1 LIIASVSDKL
11 PDIEIRECLPTVDRD
26 EMLAAIN
33 NQNPQMRLIRRA
45 AEILKSGGIVIYPTD
60 TVYGMGCDL
69 LNKRGIE
76 RIYEIQRR
84 NRKQPLSFIC
94 SDLKDISRY
103 ARVSDEAYK
112 IMKRLLPG
120 PYTFVLEAS
129 RIVPKIIL
137 PKRQTTGIRIPNN
150 RICQALVAELGSP
163 VISTSVKDEAG
174 ELLSD
179 PTVIAE
185 LFGKRVDMIIDGG
198 IIAAAP
204 SSVVSLLEEGPEI
217 IREGKGDLSAFL

>member
-1 LIIASVSDKL
+1 MSN
-11 PDIEIRECLPTVDRD
+11 RD
-26 EMLAAIN
+26 NMLAAIN
-33 NQNPQMRLIRRA
+33 SQNPQARLIRRA
-45 AEILKSGGIVIYPTD
+45 VEILKSGGIIIYPTD

-69 LNKRGIE
+69 FNKRGIE

-112 IMKRLLPG
+112 IMRRLLPG
-120 PYTFVLEAS
+120 PYTFILEAS

-137 PKRQTTGIRIPNN
+137 PKRQTTGIRIPDN
-150 RICQALVAELGSP
+150 RICNALVAEMGSP
-163 VISTSVKDEAG
+163 VISTSVKDEGG

-179 PTVIAE
+179 PRVIEE

-198 IIAAAP
+198 IIAAEP
-204 SSVVSLLEEGPEI
+204 SSVVSLLPEGIEV
-217 IREGKGDLSAFL
+217 IRTGKGDTSAFL

>member
-1 LIIASVSDKL
+1 MLVS
-11 PDIEIRECLPTVDRD
+11 
-26 EMLAAIN
+26 IN

-45 AEILKSGGIVIYPTD
+45 VETLKDGGIIIYPTD

-69 LNKRGIE
+69 FNKRGIE

-84 NRKQPLSFIC
+84 DRKQPLSFIC
-94 SDLKDISRY
+94 ADLKDISQY

-120 PYTFVLEAS
+120 PYTFILEAT
-129 RIVPKIIL
+129 RMVPKIIL
-137 PKRQTTGIRIPNN
+137 PKRQTTGIRIPDN
-150 RICQALVAELGSP
+150 RICQALVAEMGSP

-179 PTVIAE
+179 PRVIGE
-185 LFGKRVDMIIDGG
+185 IFGKRVDMIIDGG
-198 IIAAAP
+198 IIAAEP
-204 SSVVSLLEEGPEI
+204 SSVVSLLDEGIEV
-217 IREGKGDLSAFL
+217 IREGKGDISAFA

>member
-1 LIIASVSDKL
+1 MLI
-11 PDIEIRECLPTVDRD
+11 
-26 EMLAAIN
+26 AIN

-45 AEILKSGGIVIYPTD
+45 VEILRGGGIVIYPTD

-69 LNKRGIE
+69 FNKKGIE

-84 NRKQPLSFIC
+84 DRKQPLSFIC
-94 SDLKDISRY
+94 ADLKDISRY
-103 ARVSDEAYK
+103 ARVSDDAYK

-129 RIVPKIIL
+129 RAVPKIIL
-137 PKRQTTGIRIPNN
+137 PKRLTTGIRIPDN
-150 RICQALVAELGSP
+150 RICQSLVAEMGSP
-163 VISTSVKDEAG
+163 VISTSVKNGEG

-179 PTVIAE
+179 PRMIEE
-185 LFGKRVDMIIDGG
+185 LFGKRVDIIIDGG

-204 SSVVSLLEEGPEI
+204 SSVVSLLAEGIEV
-217 IREGKGDLSAFL
+217 IRAGKGDVSAFL

>member
-1 LIIASVSDKL
+1 
-11 PDIEIRECLPTVDRD
+11 
-26 EMLAAIN
+26 MLAAIN
-33 NQNPQMRLIRRA
+33 SQNPQTRLIRRA
-45 AEILKSGGIVIYPTD
+45 VEILKSGGIIIYPTD

-69 LNKRGIE
+69 FNKRGIE

-120 PYTFVLEAS
+120 PYTFILEAS

-137 PKRQTTGIRIPNN
+137 PKRQTTGIRIPDN
-150 RICQALVAELGSP
+150 RICHALVAEMGSP
-163 VISTSVKDEAG
+163 DHQHQRQERRRRTPQRSPGDRRALRQT
-174 ELLSD
+174 
-179 PTVIAE
+179 
-185 LFGKRVDMIIDGG
+185 GG
-198 IIAAAP
+198 HDHRRRNHR
-204 SSVVSLLEEGPEI
+204 G
-217 IREGKGDLSAFL
+217 

>member
-1 LIIASVSDKL
+1 MLI
-11 PDIEIRECLPTVDRD
+11 
-26 EMLAAIN
+26 AIN
-33 NQNPQMRLIRRA
+33 NENPQMRLIRRA
-45 AEILKSGGIVIYPTD
+45 VEILRGGGIVIYPTD

-69 LNKRGIE
+69 FNKKCVE

-84 NRKQPLSFIC
+84 DRKQPLSFLC
-94 SDLKDISRY
+94 ADLKDISRY
-103 ARVSDEAYK
+103 ARVSNDAYK

-129 RIVPKIIL
+129 RLVPKIIL
-137 PKRQTTGIRIPNN
+137 PKRQTTGIRVPDN
-150 RICQALVAELGSP
+150 RICQALVAEMGSP
-163 VISTSVKDEAG
+163 VISTSVKDGGG

-179 PTVIAE
+179 PRMIEE

-204 SSVVSLLEEGPEI
+204 SSVISLLGEGVEV
-217 IREGKGDLSAFL
+217 IRAGKGDVSAFL

>member
-1 LIIASVSDKL
+1 
-11 PDIEIRECLPTVDRD
+11 
-26 EMLAAIN
+26 MLVAIN

-45 AEILKSGGIVIYPTD
+45 VEILRSGGIIIYPTD

-69 LNKRGIE
+69 FNKKGIE

-84 NRKQPLSFIC
+84 DRKQPLSFIC
-94 SDLKDISRY
+94 ADLKDISRY
-103 ARVSDEAYK
+103 ARVSDDAYK

-120 PYTFVLEAS
+120 PYTFILDAS
-129 RIVPKIIL
+129 RAVPKIIL

-150 RICQALVAELGSP
+150 RICQTLIAEMGSP
-163 VISTSVKDEAG
+163 VISTSVKDGEG

-179 PTVIAE
+179 PRIIE
-185 LFGKRVDMIIDGG
+185 EFFGKRVDMIIDGG

-204 SSVVSLLEEGPEI
+204 SSVISLLNDRVEI
-217 IREGKGDLSAFL
+217 IRTGKGDVSAFL

>member
-1 LIIASVSDKL
+1 MLI
-11 PDIEIRECLPTVDRD
+11 T
-26 EMLAAIN
+26 IN

-45 AEILKSGGIVIYPTD
+45 VEILRGGGILIYPTD

-69 LNKRGIE
+69 FNKKGVE

-84 NRKQPLSFIC
+84 DRKQPLSFLC
-94 SDLKDISRY
+94 ADLKDISRY
-103 ARVSDEAYK
+103 ARVSDDAYK

-129 RIVPKIIL
+129 RLVPKIIL
-137 PKRQTTGIRIPNN
+137 PKRLTTGIRIPDN
-150 RICQALVAELGSP
+150 RICQALVAEMGSP
-163 VISTSVKDEAG
+163 VISTSVKDGGG

-179 PTVIAE
+179 PRMIEE

-204 SSVVSLLEEGPEI
+204 SSVVSLLAEGIEV
-217 IREGKGDLSAFL
+217 IRAGKGDVSAFQ

>member
-1 LIIASVSDKL
+1 
-11 PDIEIRECLPTVDRD
+11 
-26 EMLAAIN
+26 MLAAIN
-33 NQNPQMRLIRRA
+33 SQNPQARLIRRA
-45 AEILKSGGIVIYPTD
+45 VEILKSGGIIIYPTD

-69 LNKRGIE
+69 FNKRGIE

-120 PYTFVLEAS
+120 PYTFILEAS

-137 PKRQTTGIRIPNN
+137 PKRQTTGIRIPDN
-150 RICQALVAELGSP
+150 RICNALVAEMGSP
-163 VISTSVKDEAG
+163 VISTSVKDEGG

-179 PTVIAE
+179 PRVIEE

-198 IIAAAP
+198 IIAAEP
-204 SSVVSLLEEGPEI
+204 SSVVSLLPEGIEV
-217 IREGKGDLSAFL
+217 IRTGKGDVSAFL

>member
-1 LIIASVSDKL
+1 MLI
-11 PDIEIRECLPTVDRD
+11 
-26 EMLAAIN
+26 AIN

-45 AEILKSGGIVIYPTD
+45 VEILRGGGILIYPTD

-69 LNKRGIE
+69 FNKKGVE

-84 NRKQPLSFIC
+84 DRKQPLSFLC
-94 SDLKDISRY
+94 ADLKDISRY
-103 ARVSDEAYK
+103 ARVSDDAYK

-129 RIVPKIIL
+129 RLVPKIIL
-137 PKRQTTGIRIPNN
+137 PKRQTTGIRVPDN
-150 RICQALVAELGSP
+150 RICQALVAEMGSP
-163 VISTSVKDEAG
+163 VISTSVKDGGG

-179 PTVIAE
+179 PRMIEE

-204 SSVVSLLEEGPEI
+204 SSVVSLLAEGIEV
-217 IREGKGDLSAFL
+217 IRAGKGDVSAFL

>member
-1 LIIASVSDKL
+1 MLI
-11 PDIEIRECLPTVDRD
+11 
-26 EMLAAIN
+26 AIN

-45 AEILKSGGIVIYPTD
+45 VEILRGGGIVIYPTD

-69 LNKRGIE
+69 FNKKGIE

-84 NRKQPLSFIC
+84 DRRQPLSFIC
-94 SDLKDISRY
+94 ADLKDISRY
-103 ARVSDEAYK
+103 ARVSDDAYK

-129 RIVPKIIL
+129 RLVPKIIL
-137 PKRQTTGIRIPNN
+137 PKRQTTGIRVPDN
-150 RICQALVAELGSP
+150 RICQALVTEMGSP
-163 VISTSVKDEAG
+163 VISTSVKDG
-174 ELLSD
+174 GSELLSD
-179 PTVIAE
+179 PRMIEE

-204 SSVVSLLEEGPEI
+204 SSVISLLGEGVEV
-217 IREGKGDLSAFL
+217 IRAGKGDVSAFL

>member
-1 LIIASVSDKL
+1 MLI
-11 PDIEIRECLPTVDRD
+11 
-26 EMLAAIN
+26 AIN

-45 AEILKSGGIVIYPTD
+45 VEILRGGGIVIYPTD

-69 LNKRGIE
+69 FNKKGIE

-84 NRKQPLSFIC
+84 DRRQPLSFIC
-94 SDLKDISRY
+94 ADLKDISRY
-103 ARVSDEAYK
+103 ARVSDDAYK

-120 PYTFVLEAS
+120 PYTFILEAS
-129 RIVPKIIL
+129 RAVPKIIL
-137 PKRQTTGIRIPNN
+137 PKRLTTGIRIPDN
-150 RICQALVAELGSP
+150 RICHALVTEMGSP
-163 VISTSVKDEAG
+163 VISTSVKDGGG

-179 PTVIAE
+179 PRMIEE

-204 SSVVSLLEEGPEI
+204 SSVVSLLAEGIEV
-217 IREGKGDLSAFL
+217 IRAGKGDVSAFL

>member
-1 LIIASVSDKL
+1 
-11 PDIEIRECLPTVDRD
+11 
-26 EMLAAIN
+26 MLVAIN
-33 NQNPQMRLIRRA
+33 SQNPQMRLIHRA
-45 AEILKSGGIVIYPTD
+45 VDILKSGGIIIYPTD

-69 LNKRGIE
+69 FNKRGIE

-137 PKRQTTGIRIPNN
+137 PKRQTTGIRIPDN
-150 RICQALVAELGSP
+150 RICHALVAEMGSP
-163 VISTSVKDEAG
+163 VISTSVKDEG
-174 ELLSD
+174 GNLLSD
-179 PTVIAE
+179 PRVIEE

-198 IIAAAP
+198 IIAAEP
-204 SSVVSLLEEGPEI
+204 SSVVSLLPEGIEV
-217 IREGKGDLSAFL
+217 IRTGKGDVSAFL

>member
-1 LIIASVSDKL
+1 
-11 PDIEIRECLPTVDRD
+11 
-26 EMLAAIN
+26 MLVAIN
-33 NQNPQMRLIRRA
+33 SQNPQIRLIRRA
-45 AEILKSGGIVIYPTD
+45 VEILKSGGIIIYPTD

-69 LNKRGIE
+69 FNKRGIE

-120 PYTFVLEAS
+120 PYTFILEAS
-129 RIVPKIIL
+129 RVVPKIIL
-137 PKRQTTGIRIPNN
+137 PKRQTTGIRIPDN
-150 RICQALVAELGSP
+150 RICNALVAEMGSP
-163 VISTSVKDEAG
+163 VISTSVKNEGG

-179 PTVIAE
+179 PRVIEE

-198 IIAAAP
+198 IIAAEP
-204 SSVVSLLEEGPEI
+204 SSVVSLLPEGIEV
-217 IREGKGDLSAFL
+217 IRTGKGDVSTLL

>member
-1 LIIASVSDKL
+1 
-11 PDIEIRECLPTVDRD
+11 
-26 EMLAAIN
+26 MLAAIN
-33 NQNPQMRLIRRA
+33 SQNPQTRLIRRA
-45 AEILKSGGIVIYPTD
+45 VEILKSGGIIIYPTD

-69 LNKRGIE
+69 FNKRGIE

-94 SDLKDISRY
+94 ADLKDISRY

-120 PYTFVLEAS
+120 PYTFILEAS

-137 PKRQTTGIRIPNN
+137 PKRQTTGIRIPDN
-150 RICQALVAELGSP
+150 RICNALVAEMGSP
-163 VISTSVKDEAG
+163 VISTSVKNEGG

-179 PTVIAE
+179 PRVIEE

-198 IIAAAP
+198 IIAAEP
-204 SSVVSLLEEGPEI
+204 SSVVSLLPEGIEV
-217 IREGKGDLSAFL
+217 IRTGKGDVSPFL

>member
-1 LIIASVSDKL
+1 
-11 PDIEIRECLPTVDRD
+11 
-26 EMLAAIN
+26 MLVAIN
-33 NQNPQMRLIRRA
+33 NQNPQMRLIRKA
-45 AEILKSGGIVIYPTD
+45 VEILRDGGIVIYPTD

-69 LNKRGIE
+69 FNKKGAE

-94 SDLKDISRY
+94 ADLKDISRY
-103 ARVSDEAYK
+103 ARVSDNAYK

-120 PYTFVLEAS
+120 PYTFILEAS
-129 RIVPKIIL
+129 RAVPKIIL
-137 PKRQTTGIRIPNN
+137 PKRQTTGIRVPDN
-150 RICQALVAELGSP
+150 RICQALIAEMGSP
-163 VISTSVKDEAG
+163 VISTSVKDGEG

-179 PTVIAE
+179 PRMIEE

-204 SSVVSLLEEGPEI
+204 SSVVSLLDEGVEV
-217 IREGKGDLSAFL
+217 IRAGKGDVSAFQ